1 VQGADAGVLS
11 PLVPEAFAFAAD
23 GASTPIRDAFDGVP
37 LSVAFRLGKSLTEY
51 HGTLRGWTIYRNG
64 APITATLTAE
74 LRDLENLSPPVP
86 AGRIGIDPQRGR
98 FKFPAGFLAPGDRI
112 TVDYAFEDVP
122 ERERVFQNVAQRL
135 PRALPAGIVAVLV
148 DTRRDQVDPAK
159 VN

>member
-1 VQGADAGVLS
+1 MT
-11 PLVPEAFAFAAD
+11 PLL
-23 GASTPIRDAFDGVP
+23 DAFDGVP
-37 LSVAFRLGKSLTEY
+37 LSVALRLGKSLAEY
-51 HGTLRGWTIYRNG
+51 DGTLRGWTIYRNG
-64 APITATLTAE
+64 AASTAALTAI
-74 LRDLENLSPPVP
+74 LRNLEDPLPPVP

-122 ERERVFQNVAQRL
+122 ERDRVYQNVAQRL

-148 DTRRDQVDPAK
+148 DTRREQIDPAK

>member
-1 VQGADAGVLS
+1 
-11 PLVPEAFAFAAD
+11 
-23 GASTPIRDAFDGVP
+23 
-37 LSVAFRLGKSLTEY
+37 
-51 HGTLRGWTIYRNG
+51 
-64 APITATLTAE
+64 
-74 LRDLENLSPPVP
+74 VP
-86 AGRIGIDPQRGR
+86 AGRIGIDTQRGR

-112 TVDYAFEDVP
+112 TVDYAFEDIA